1 MSAVAVGD
9 MDPAFRLMHAADTL
23 SLLRMVFC
31 ATKLNHDII
40 KFMEYEFK
48 MILRQPPWFAVST
61 VLQVTR
67 VVWSHLRCHI
77 LNLQHSS
84 SFTHFKL
91 HFPPIAGLWRGVA
104 GGDIFA

>member
-1 MSAVAVGD
+1 
-9 MDPAFRLMHAADTL
+9 
-23 SLLRMVFC
+23 
-31 ATKLNHDII
+31 
-40 KFMEYEFK
+40 MEYEFK
-48 MILRQPPWFAVST
+48 MLLRQPLWFAVST

-91 HFPPIAGLWRGVA
+91 HFPLNAALWRAVA
-104 GGDIFA
+104 GGDIFGWK